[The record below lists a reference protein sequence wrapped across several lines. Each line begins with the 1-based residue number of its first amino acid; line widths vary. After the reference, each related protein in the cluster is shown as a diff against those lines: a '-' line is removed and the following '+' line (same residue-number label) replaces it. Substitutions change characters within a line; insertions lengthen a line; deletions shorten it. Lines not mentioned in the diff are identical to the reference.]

1 MDEFFV
7 TDVADAMILNRL
19 FSRLWDR
26 GVVLVA
32 TSNRA
37 PDKLYEGGLQRM
49 LFMPFIHRLKVRRRA
64 GADPGRSM
72 GERGR
77 RRWVAQLAGR
87 WFGGWGRGRG
97 GYFRGGCSCLLS
109 AEHPAITLCPHTP
122 HTRRSAIRMTWRRP
136 LTTVA

>member
-49 LFMPFIHRLKVRRRA
+49 LFMPFIHRLKVRMRA

-77 RRWVAQLAGR
+77 RKWVARLAGGWVR
-87 WFGGWGRGRG
+87 EGGGKG
-97 GYFRGGCSCLLS
+97 GGEGTAEDASHALFLLS
-109 AEHPAITLCPHTP
+109 TQQSHYAHTSP
-122 HTRRSAIRMTWRRP
+122 TPGGVRFARHGIAH
-136 LTTVA
+136 